1 MLARCLRPLRR
12 SGARR
17 TSAAAHALPV
27 LAAVA
32 SLGFE
37 HAEAGIL
44 HDPPVTSGLSRA
56 THGELALRESGLRR
70 TETIRGYADRYEI
83 GWQLSERIYDAA
95 LYAGIDVDLAY
106 RLVRVESSFK
116 RGAIGPAGSI
126 GVTQVQ
132 PNTARWLDPNVTRA
146 DLFDVETNLRLGFG
160 YLRMLID
167 RYRSTRLALLAYNR
181 GPGTIKEVMA
191 AGEDPANGYAARV
204 LGGRNR

>member
-1 MLARCLRPLRR
+1 M
-12 SGARR
+12 
-17 TSAAAHALPV
+17 

-44 HDPPVTSGLSRA
+44 RDPPVTSGLARA
-56 THGELALRESGLRR
+56 SYGELGLRSSGLRR
-70 TETIRGYADRYEI
+70 TAAIRDYAGRYDI
-83 GWQLSERIYDAA
+83 GWQLSERIHDAA
-95 LYAGIDVDLAY
+95 IDAGIDVDLAY

-116 RGAIGPAGSI
+116 QRAIGPAGSI

-132 PNTARWLDPNVTRA
+132 PNTARWLDPSVTRE

-181 GPGTIKEVMA
+181 GPGTVKEVMA

-204 LGGRNR
+204 LGGRFR